1 MIFACAMYDMLSVGF
16 GAIGNGQYE
25 AATAMGYSNSQSFFK
40 ILLPQA
46 AKHFLPI
53 YKGEVVTLIKE
64 TSVAGYIAI
73 QDLTKISDLV
83 RARTYQAFFALIFTA
98 VIYFVISG
106 ILTRVVGMVEKK
118 LDPQSRSV
126 EQILEGIKV
135 EE

>member
-1 MIFACAMYDMLSVGF
+1 
-16 GAIGNGQYE
+16 
-25 AATAMGYSNSQSFFK
+25 MGYSNSQSFFK

>member
-1 MIFACAMYDMLSVGF
+1 MPL
-16 GAIGNGQYE
+16 
-25 AATAMGYSNSQSFFK
+25 
-40 ILLPQA
+40 
-46 AKHFLPI
+46 
-53 YKGEVVTLIKE
+53 
-64 TSVAGYIAI
+64 
-73 QDLTKISDLV
+73 
-83 RARTYQAFFALIFTA
+83 A